1 MMYIKEFLGG
11 KYMKKYFIALSIMML
26 MLSACGHSN
35 DRIDFS
41 TSSITTP
48 TSIKVNNGISEIYLT
63 PEQLEFSE
71 VVALIERNW
80 WKTIKD
86 INEPLTDANLK
97 DMDAPIKILNTF
109 SEKELSNQDIL
120 ISFYY
125 KEPIK
130 WKNVINSS
138 NEGDLFKI
146 ISYVFI
152 LDTTFSEENNKG
164 IMLIS
169 EDENVFNKSNM
180 YEYYYNKSL
189 IPLIKGLFESNY
201 SNE

>member
-1 MMYIKEFLGG
+1 
-11 KYMKKYFIALSIMML
+11 MKKYFIALSIMML

-35 DRIDFS
+35 DRIDFPQAVLS
-41 TSSITTP
+41 TP

-152 LDTTFSEENNKG
+152 LDTTFATVYKGNIIKNLIMDCQSYTKYRPNETTGGIFVSWRRKEELPTG
-164 IMLIS
+164 A
-169 EDENVFNKSNM
+169 
-180 YEYYYNKSL
+180 
-189 IPLIKGLFESNY
+189 
-201 SNE
+201 

>member
-11 KYMKKYFIALSIMML
+11 KYFIALSIMML

-35 DRIDFS
+35 DRIDFPQAVLS
-41 TSSITTP
+41 TP

-152 LDTTFSEENNKG
+152 LDTTFSEENN
-164 IMLIS
+164 ISTLTLIIPR
-169 EDENVFNKSNM
+169 NKFTPNIWNLFLYFVLSKIV
-180 YEYYYNKSL
+180 KS
-189 IPLIKGLFESNY
+189 
-201 SNE
+201 